1 MKSSSKPIDFHQHV
15 NLHVKTLKLI
25 GVWFYIP
32 YPKISIWFWLH
43 ILIRVLYAIFAFII
57 PPIGQF
63 AYIVKLL
70 HSENREIQRITS
82 STNLV
87 LTELYVSFKLFD
99 MFCQRDLLIK
109 LFDQLNNVDF
119 HRSTHPGPHR
129 QVLKHAIKI
138 SKNLYWVFLVG
149 SAVDVFISVHIVVVP
164 SLNRFQN
171 LPVNMDFIF
180 VDANEPPY
188 LYYACFYQIMYKP
201 PLVTLMIVEQTLPWS
216 LLLFA
221 IAQLDILIDNFK
233 NMEMLVKKTMLER
246 KCGKDDA
253 FRVLFN
259 RFILHHR
266 AIIRFI
272 ATAKKA
278 FSVQFALTLILNS
291 SVICTT
297 GVQFLSIESP
307 SKDIV
312 GVCWIM
318 AYMLIF
324 VAMLFGD
331 CYFGNAIYVK
341 STEIATVAYS
351 SPWLEMPQD
360 LQKNLVLVI
369 ARAQKPLALTACNLI
384 TVSLPT
390 FTTVMNWTY
399 KAFALMNGMK

>member
-1 MKSSSKPIDFHQHV
+1 MKSLSKPVDFHQHV
-15 NLHVKTLKLI
+15 NLYVKTLKLS

-43 ILIRVLYAIFAFII
+43 IIIRVLYAIFVFII
-57 PPIGQF
+57 PPIAQM
-63 AYIVKLL
+63 AYIAKLL
-70 HSENREIQRITS
+70 VSGNREIQRIAS
-82 STNLV
+82 SINLV
-87 LTELYVSFKLFD
+87 ITELYVSVKLFN

-119 HRSTHPGPHR
+119 HHSTHR
-129 QVLKHAIKI
+129 EVLEHAIKI
-138 SKNLYWVFLVG
+138 SKNLYWVLFMG
-149 SAVDVFISVHIVVVP
+149 SGMDVFIHMVVVP
-164 SLNRFQN
+164 SLNKFQT

-188 LYYACFYQIMYKP
+188 MYYACFYQILYKP
-201 PLVTLMIVEQTLPWS
+201 ALVILLVVVQTLPWS
-216 LLLFA
+216 LLLF
-221 IAQLDILIDNFK
+221 IIGQLDILIDKFK
-233 NMEMLVKKTMLER
+233 NMETLVKTTMIEK
-246 KCGKDDA
+246 KCDKHDA

-259 RFILHHR
+259 RYVLHHR
-266 AIIRFI
+266 AIIRFV
-272 ATAKKA
+272 ATAEKA
-278 FSVQFALTLILNS
+278 FGGQFALTLILS
-291 SVICTT
+291 SGIICTT

-312 GVCWIM
+312 GVCWIV

-324 VAMLFGD
+324 TSVLFGD
-331 CYFGNAIYVK
+331 CYFGNAIHIK

-360 LQKNLVLVI
+360 LKKNLVLVI
-369 ARAQKPLALTACNLI
+369 ARAQKPLALTAYTLV

-399 KAFALMNGMK
+399 KAFAVMNGMK